1 MTNLPISKEQAI
13 ELLKKYPQEKSD
25 MNHYLESGA
34 VMKQIAKT
42 IGEDEEYYEMLG
54 LLHDVD
60 WSLTKN
66 DWTKHTVEAEKIL
79 EDAGFDKEFIR
90 IVQSHAYHHDGMPL
104 FASRKRTEKVDFIL
118 TSAETIT
125 GIVHAYALMRGGKI
139 EDMEVSGL
147 KKKFKDKNF
156 AAGCDRER
164 IREIEQAGIT
174 LDDLFKTAIE
184 GIKNIKEQVGLV

>member
-42 IGEDEEYYEMLG
+42 IGEDGEYYEMLG

-79 EDAGFDKEFIR
+79 EKEGFDKEFIR
-90 IVQSHAYHHDGMPL
+90 IIQSHAYSHEGMPL
-104 FASRKRTEKVDFIL
+104 FAERKRINRVDFIL
-118 TSAETIT
+118 TAAETIT
-125 GIVHAYALMRGGKI
+125 GIIHAYALMRGGKI
-139 EDMEVSGL
+139 GDMEVNGL
-147 KKKFKDKNF
+147 KKKFKDKRAVDNLWKY
-156 AAGCDRER
+156 CR
-164 IREIEQAGIT
+164 
-174 LDDLFKTAIE
+174 KKVAI
-184 GIKNIKEQVGLV
+184 VS